1 MLPGKMMNS
10 RQLIR
15 VFLALALFASMMPSF
30 GQTEFPNRPIKLII
44 PFPPGGPTDIYGR
57 LYAQS
62 LSNALGVPV
71 VSENKGGAAG
81 AIGSAEVKRS
91 NPDGYTLLFATV
103 STHSLYNLLSSKP
116 QYDAIKDF
124 SHIAVI
130 GEAPIAFAF
139 NPSMPATFKEYVSQV
154 RANPTKYSYGS
165 SGEGTFLHYAGERLK
180 VTLGQLPLQHIPYK
194 GSGASLPALMAGE
207 ISMTADTLS
216 TVINHHKSGKV
227 RIMGIASNKRFPMA
241 PDIPTVNE
249 ALGLSDFE
257 IMAWY
262 AIMAPVGLPD
272 AIMQKLAVANDKA
285 LSDPALL
292 EKITNL
298 SIQATP
304 GITRALA
311 TQFVRKDIE
320 RLAPV
325 IKALN
330 FKLD

>member
-1 MLPGKMMNS
+1 MRQGKIMDF
-10 RQLIR
+10 RHLIHAL
-15 VFLALALFASMMPSF
+15 LAFALFASAIPSIA
-30 GQTEFPNRPIKLII
+30 QNQYPNRPIKLII

-62 LSNALGVPV
+62 LSNVLGVPV

-103 STHSLYNLLSSKP
+103 STHSLYNLLSTKP

-130 GEAPIAFAF
+130 GQAPIAFAF
-139 NPSMPATFKEYVSQV
+139 NPTMPATFKEYVDQV
-154 RANPTKYSYGS
+154 KANPTKFSYGS

-227 RIMGIASNKRFPMA
+227 RIMGIASNKRVSMA

-249 ALGLSDFE
+249 ALGLNDFE

-262 AIMAPVGLPD
+262 AIMAPAGLPD
-272 AIMQKLAVANDKA
+272 AIVQRLATANDKA
-285 LSDPALL
+285 LSDPSLL
-292 EKITNL
+292 EKIANL

-304 GITRALA
+304 GITGTLA
-311 TQFVRKDIE
+311 TQFILKDIE

-325 IKALN
+325 IKSLN

>member
-1 MLPGKMMNS
+1 MSACHLVFS
-10 RQLIR
+10 RWIWKSIAATL
-15 VFLALALFASMMPSF
+15 LAITSVLAFA
-30 GQTEFPNRPIKLII
+30 QANYPNRPIKLII
-44 PFPPGGPTDIYGR
+44 PFPPGGPTDIYAR

-62 LSNALGVPV
+62 LSNVLGVPV

-91 NPDGYTLLFATV
+91 TPDGYTLLFGTV
-103 STHSLYNLLSSKP
+103 STHGLYNLLASKP

-124 SHIAVI
+124 THIAVI

-139 NPSMPATFKEYVSQV
+139 NPSMPATFKEYVDLV

-180 VTLGQLPLQHIPYK
+180 ATLGQLPVLHIPYK

-227 RIMGIASNKRFPMA
+227 RILGVAANKRFSIA
-241 PDIPTVNE
+241 PDVPTVNE
-249 ALGLSDFE
+249 ALGLSDFQ

-262 AIMAPVGLPD
+262 EILAPAGLPE
-272 AIMQKLAVANDKA
+272 AMIQKLAAANDKA
-285 LSDPALL
+285 LADPSLL
-292 EKITNL
+292 EKIAPL

-304 GITRALA
+304 GITGAQAL
-311 TQFVRKDIE
+311 QFVRQDIE
-320 RLAPV
+320 RLAP
-325 IKALN
+325 ITKSMN

>member
-1 MLPGKMMNS
+1 MCIVKGRYWRIVLCS
-10 RQLIR
+10 
-15 VFLALALFASMMPSF
+15 FAAFVISTSAILVYAQ
-30 GQTEFPNRPIKLII
+30 GNYPNRPIKLII

-62 LSNALGVPV
+62 LSQVLGVPV
-71 VSENKGGAAG
+71 VSENRGGAAG
-81 AIGSAEVKRS
+81 AIGSAEVKRG

-103 STHSLYNLLSSKP
+103 STHGMYNLLSAKP

-139 NPSMPATFKEYVSQV
+139 NPAMPSTFKEFVEQV
-154 RANPTKYSYGS
+154 RANPSKFAYGS

-180 VTLGQLPLQHIPYK
+180 VTLGGLPLQHIPYK
-194 GSGASLPALMAGE
+194 GSGASLPALMGGE

-227 RIMGIASNKRFPMA
+227 RIMGIAANKRFPIA

-249 ALGLSDFE
+249 ALGLTDFQ

-262 AIMAPVGLPD
+262 AIMAPAGLPD
-272 AIMQKLAVANDKA
+272 AILQKLAVANDKA
-285 LSDPALL
+285 LSDPHLL
-292 EKITNL
+292 ERTSAL

-304 GITRALA
+304 GITGVQA
-311 TQFVRKDIE
+311 TQFVRQDIE
-320 RLAPV
+320 RLSPV
-325 IKALN
+325 IKSLN